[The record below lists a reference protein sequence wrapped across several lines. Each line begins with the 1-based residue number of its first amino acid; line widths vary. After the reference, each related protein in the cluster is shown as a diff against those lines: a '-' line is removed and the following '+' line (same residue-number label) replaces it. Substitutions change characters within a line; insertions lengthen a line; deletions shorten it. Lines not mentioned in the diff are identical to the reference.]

1 MATPSSDNVLL
12 GRGSIY
18 FDRFDANGV
27 KTGFRHLGNCDQF
40 SIANASE
47 KLEMDNYLQQTK
59 AKYASVIT
67 STDNTITIGGFEFDT
82 ENLAL
87 MSLGTTSTYTQAATA
102 VVDEVLLAA
111 TATNIKG
118 KYLKTAKMKI
128 TSVVLKQGATTLVLG
143 TDYAITDAA
152 NGIIQLLSTS
162 VTVVDGTVITVS
174 YTPVAI
180 VSGADVRRVAA
191 SVLAECNGQLMFV
204 SNNTTGQNR
213 IYQFWKVSMI
223 PNGELAAISD
233 EFAKFTLTATVLD
246 DSAGL
251 YGGSVSEPYYIIQ
264 DKAA

>member
-1 MATPSSDNVLL
+1 MTTPSSANVLL

-18 FDRFDANGV
+18 FDRFDTAGLR
-27 KTGFRHLGNCDQF
+27 TGFRHLGNCDQF

-47 KLEMDNYLQQTK
+47 KLEMDNYMQQTK

-67 STDNTITIGGFEFDT
+67 STDNTITISGFEFDT

-87 MSLGTTSTYTQAATA
+87 MSLGITSNYTQAATA
-102 VVDEVLLAA
+102 VVGEVLLPA

-118 KYLKTAKMKI
+118 KYLFTAKKKI
-128 TSVVLKQGATTLVLG
+128 TTVAVKQGATTLTLT
-143 TDYAITDAA
+143 TDYVIVDAA
-152 NGIIQLLSTS
+152 QGIIQLTTTGAAADGTA
-162 VTVVDGTVITVS
+162 VTVD

-180 VSGADVRRVAA
+180 TSGAAVKRVAA
-191 SVLAECNGQLMFV
+191 SVLAECNGQLRFV

-213 IYQFWKVSMI
+213 EYVFFKVAMI
-223 PNGELAAISD
+223 PNGELSAISD

-251 YGGSVSEPYYIIQ
+251 YGGSVGEPYYIIQ